1 MKVKALV
8 SYHDTTY
15 GKVYETTDPP
25 SWVGSQEKSSVWV
38 TDDVGDDYILFG
50 VEYEVVNE

>member
-15 GKVYETTDPP
+15 GKIYETTDAPG
-25 SWVGSQEKSSVWV
+25 WAGSQEKSSVWV